1 MQTGNPHDDA
11 QWKRWMLAI
20 WLLTCCALVAFRW
33 TNINFLILADT
44 DDNLRLAQ
52 VKSWLDG
59 QGWYDLRQY
68 RLNPPVGADIHW
80 SRLVDLPIAAIILA
94 LKPFVGFLTAEKVAV
109 GIAPMLPFGVAM
121 TGVCLTARRLVDRRA
136 WAFAAALLICAPST
150 MNMFMPTRIDHHGWQ
165 LAFLALTL
173 AGLVD
178 ERRARGGVTVG
189 LASAASLAIGLEMLP
204 YLALCGGFGVLRWV
218 MDRGEAAFIRAY
230 GASLAA
236 GTGAGFL
243 VFASYANRAP
253 RCDALSPVWLS
264 VMVLAGGA
272 IVLLSLLRS
281 ERPWV
286 RLAAAGA
293 SGAVIVAAFAL
304 SWPQCLG
311 RPEGI
316 SEELYRLWFVNIR
329 EVKPLYAQTL
339 QMAMSTAALPVM
351 GLIGS
356 LWMLRRDRDHL
367 VLWGPFALLNIAS
380 VALLLWQT
388 RAGAGAQLLAVPGA
402 TALAWLSIPQ
412 LSQSRHFVVRVFG
425 VIFAFFVISGLIVNF
440 TFTFAPFERPAP
452 RLAAVKR
459 ADARC
464 PTLSA
469 LRPIA
474 QQPAGTVF
482 TFVDVGPR
490 LIAMTPH
497 KAIAGPYHRNGDA
510 ILDVFHVFRG
520 SPEVALPII
529 RAHHAD
535 YVLICINSPEA
546 TNHRKGAPNGL
557 YARLEKG
564 IVPGWLTP
572 VALPADSPYRM
583 WRVKPAS

>member
-11 QWKRWMLAI
+11 HWKRWMLSI

-33 TNINFLILADT
+33 TNIHFLILADT

-52 VKSWLDG
+52 VKSWLGG

-109 GIAPMLPFGVAM
+109 GVAPLLPFGVAM
-121 TGVCLTARRLVDRRA
+121 TGVCLTARRLVDTRA
-136 WAFAAALLICAPST
+136 WAFAAGLLICAPST

-178 ERRARGGVTVG
+178 ARRVRGGLTVG

-204 YLALCGGFGVLRWV
+204 YLALCGGFCVIRWV
-218 MDRGEAAFIRAY
+218 LDRTEAGFIRAY
-230 GASLAA
+230 GIVLAA
-236 GTGAGFL
+236 GTTVGYL
-243 VFASYANRAP
+243 VFASYANRVP

-264 VMVLAGGA
+264 VMALAGA
-272 IVLLSLLRS
+272 MIVLLSLIRS
-281 ERPWV
+281 ERLWL
-286 RLAAAGA
+286 RLGA
-293 SGAVIVAAFAL
+293 SGAAGAVIVVAFVL

-316 SEELYRLWFVNIR
+316 SDELYRMWFVNIR

-356 LWMLRRDRDHL
+356 LWMLRRDQRHL
-367 VLWGPFALLNIAS
+367 VLWGPFALLNLAS

-402 TALAWLSIPQ
+402 TALAWHILPPLSR
-412 LSQSRHFVVRVFG
+412 SRYFVTRVFG
-425 VIFAFFVISGLIVNF
+425 VILAFFVISGLIVNF
-440 TFTFAPFERPAP
+440 TFTFAPIDRPVP

-474 QQPAGTVF
+474 QLPPGVVF
-482 TFVDVGPR
+482 TFVDLGPR

-497 KAIAGPYHRNGDA
+497 KAIAGPYHRNGAA

-520 SPEVALPII
+520 SPEVAEPIV

-535 YVLICINSPEA
+535 YVLICLNSPEA
-546 TNHRKGAPNGL
+546 TNHRQNARNGL

-564 IVPGWLTP
+564 IVPDWLTP
-572 VALPADSPYRM
+572 VALPADSPFRM
-583 WRVKPAS
+583 WRVKPAE